1 MNLNLTLW
9 HDVMYCVGVF
19 VTCNIGGAVIRM
31 AKRRAARLLVR
42 PVAIHKA
49 SGDNDVPCESVVT
62 SIVRPVR
69 TGDGTLSAAKAE
81 ELADK
86 GAWSDAVYDALLKDG
101 YDEETLKAR
110 YDGTPFRR
118 YLKKRAEALVMEPEA
133 LHERSQQEFE
143 EIQRQ
148 IGCGATVRKPED
160 RPDEAEAPA

>member
-1 MNLNLTLW
+1 MNLNLW
-9 HDVMYCVGVF
+9 HDIMYCVGVF
-19 VTCNIGGAVIRM
+19 VTCNVGGAVIRM
-31 AKRRAARLLVR
+31 AKRRASRLLLR
-42 PVAIHKA
+42 PVAIQKA
-49 SGDNDVPCESVVT
+49 SNDNDGPCESIVT

-148 IGCGATVRKPED
+148 IGYMDAERKRD
-160 RPDEAEAPA
+160 ASGDA